1 MLWNISPEYKKNNIF
16 IRIFFILFSIFPIG
30 WAFINGIRYWATRDF
45 RWKIIILGGVVLLV
59 GIVVYISQREVNTKK
74 EEIIG
79 VVVATLLAFML
90 RYMMVELLDTYPVSD
105 PINAFITGQTLAAGK
120 GVLDNLK
127 GYYSIYPHWGAW
139 AILLGMIMRVFGQN
153 LETARNFCVI
163 LSTFN
168 VPIYYYVVKL
178 ICKNVKIAKIAM
190 IFIAISPGAICY
202 SGVLMNDH
210 MSEFFVGLFFLFF
223 SLAHR
228 KREENETKKAIFY
241 YVFAAICLGMFQY
254 FKLAG
259 IVILLAII
267 IGEFVT
273 NIVPG
278 FMELVKGRD
287 WKRFLMNCI
296 TTLGILLILFSG
308 YKGTIS
314 LVNVFYENVMGVEVQ
329 EVDYSIY
336 ATMYNGLNI
345 ETKGKYSSELN
356 RFRDMMK
363 IEYPD
368 AKERNQIY
376 KELVIENLTE
386 NPKEVLKLMV
396 FKFGETWGNENSSGE
411 NVFITWSMKY
421 NENAMEEEKIRRE
434 EEYKNISPVLK
445 VFSVAFW
452 TVLLCGGMIGGV
464 SSIWIKCDYTFLIS
478 MIYVFGFALMLQ
490 IMSVQ
495 GRYKIILYLPL
506 VMLSA
511 YGIYKGETTIRKIA
525 NRNRRAELKN

>member
-1 MLWNISPEYKKNNIF
+1 MFWNISPEYKKNNIF

-30 WAFINGIRYWATRDF
+30 CALVNAIRYWGARDSDS
-45 RWKIIILGGVVLLV
+45 KIIILSGIILLV
-59 GIVVYISQREVNTKK
+59 GIAVFILHQDTVTKNEEIMGVVYV
-74 EEIIG
+74 
-79 VVVATLLAFML
+79 TLLAFML
-90 RYMMVELLDTYPVSD
+90 RYMMAGVMDTYPVSD
-105 PINAFITGQTLAAGK
+105 PINAYNTGGRLAAGK
-120 GVLDNLK
+120 EILADLK

-139 AILLGMIMRVFGQN
+139 AIVLGAVMRVFGQN
-153 LETARNFCVI
+153 LETVRNFCVI

-287 WKRFLMNCI
+287 RKRFFMNCI

-314 LVNVFYENVMGVEVQ
+314 LVNVFYENVMGVDIQ
-329 EVDYSIY
+329 ETDYSVY
-336 ATMYNGLNI
+336 AALHSGLNI
-345 ETKGKYSSELN
+345 ETNGKYSDEIVG
-356 RFRDMMK
+356 FRSMMWEK
-363 IEYPD
+363 YPD
-368 AKERNQIY
+368 AKERNQVY

-386 NPKEVLKLMV
+386 NTKQVLDLLV
-396 FKFGETWGNENSSGE
+396 YKFGVAWGSQEYSGE
-411 NVFITWSMKY
+411 QAFITGSMY
-421 NENAMEEEKIRRE
+421 HNEKASEEAKVRHE
-434 EEYKNISPVLK
+434 EGYKFIAPVLK
-445 VFSVAFW
+445 NMSAAFW
-452 TVLLCGGMIGGV
+452 SVLLCGGMIGAV
-464 SSIWIKCDYTFLIS
+464 CCIWKKCDYTFLIS
-478 MIYVFGFALMLQ
+478 MIYVFGFALMLEMM
-490 IMSVQ
+490 IVQ
-495 GRYKIILYLPL
+495 GRYKDVLYLPL
-506 VMLSA
+506 VMISA
-511 YGIYKGETTIRKIA
+511 YGICEGERIVRKII
-525 NRNRRAELKN
+525 NRKRGR